1 MTEKSVIVMKRE
13 VPIRYR
19 ADLVVAG
26 GGPSGL
32 AAAVTAARKGLSVI
46 LIERYG
52 FFGGLAT
59 AGSVGTICGL
69 YLHHPDRTEYII
81 GGFAKEVTDALVG
94 RGGAFGPF
102 IRQGF
107 TALLYNPW
115 HLKRLCDEWIGQ
127 EGKITPMLHSYV
139 ADAVVSE
146 QEIGALVVASPEG
159 LSAVAGDIYIDATGD
174 ASVALAAG
182 VKTEKG
188 DATGAVMNP
197 TMMFYVQGMDLIKY
211 QQEGMAILNDKIREA
226 IQQKKYPLT
235 VGQGL
240 VIPTFRH
247 GEAMVKL
254 SSLAREGKALDGSI
268 IADLTYAEM
277 KGRDD
282 AEVATQFLKNE
293 VPGFANAFL
302 ADTAVQVGIR
312 ETRRIVGKYILTEGD
327 VLAGRRFDDAVC
339 LSSWPLE
346 KWEDGRE
353 PQMIFLEEGHYYG
366 IPYRSL
372 LPNEVA
378 NLFVTGRA
386 ISMDHGAL
394 ASARV
399 MAVCMAQGQAAGT
412 AAALAIGGSCE
423 IGRIDTDRLRDQL
436 KQDGVRLD

>member
-1 MTEKSVIVMKRE
+1 MTEKNTVSVNRD
-13 VPIRYR
+13 VPIGPR

-26 GGPSGL
+26 GGPSGF

-59 AGSVGTICGL
+59 AGSVGTVCGL
-69 YLHHPDRTEYII
+69 YLHHPDRVEHLIE
-81 GGFAKEVTDALVG
+81 GFAKELTETLVA

-115 HLKRLCDEWIGQ
+115 HLKRLCDRWVTEEKG
-127 EGKITPMLHSYV
+127 ITPMLHSYV
-139 ADAVVSE
+139 ADAVVTDKKIE
-146 QEIGALVVASPEG
+146 ALIVASPEG
-159 LSAVAGDIYIDATGD
+159 LSAVAGDVYIDATGD
-174 ASVALAAG
+174 ATVALAAG
-182 VKTEKG
+182 VRTEKG
-188 DATGAVMNP
+188 DPSGAVMNP
-197 TMMFYVQGMDLIKY
+197 TMMFYVQGMDLVKY
-211 QQEGMAILNDKIREA
+211 QQEGMAILNDKIKEA
-226 IQQKKYPLT
+226 IKTKKYPLT

-254 SSLAREGKALDGSI
+254 SSLARDGKALDGSSV
-268 IADLTYAEM
+268 ADITYAEL

-282 AEVATQFLKNE
+282 AEVAARFLKEE
-293 VPGFANAFL
+293 VPGFADAFL

-312 ETRRIVGKYILTEGD
+312 ETRRVVGKYVLTEAD
-327 VLAGRRFDDAVC
+327 VLSGKQFDDAVC

-346 KWEDGRE
+346 KWEGGKE
-353 PQMIFLEEGHYYG
+353 PQMVFLDEGQYYG
-366 IPYRSL
+366 VPYRSL
-372 LPNEVA
+372 LTNEVD
-378 NLFVTGRA
+378 NLLVTGRA

-399 MAVCMAQGQAAGT
+399 MGVCMAEGQAAAT
-412 AAALAIGGSCE
+412 AAALAIAGSVDVGAVDVGGL
-423 IGRIDTDRLRDQL
+423 RDRL
-436 KQDGVRLD
+436 KKDGARLE